1 MVWYAHVGPHAAS
14 SYPPPRS
21 CLPFPSTNLRPP
33 YIRPSSPHIIMKD
46 SCWDQALGTFKAN
59 EPFRNLSEFKGKRFT
74 VDISI
79 FLDKF
84 LRSDVDKL
92 ASNGIDGRNKRNKK
106 ENHDPTKGNPSSLE
120 HILLGKKRYIG
131 PVRAMNSSKFW
142 GNLLLEY
149 WYEIGVPLQADGGG
163 HINRMRRL
171 CKFAC
176 AECLDFADRR

>member
-1 MVWYAHVGPHAAS
+1 M
-14 SYPPPRS
+14 
-21 CLPFPSTNLRPP
+21 
-33 YIRPSSPHIIMKD
+33 
-46 SCWDQALGTFKAN
+46 GTFKAN
-59 EPFRNLSEFKGKRFT
+59 KPFRNLSEFKGKRFT

-120 HILLGKKRYIG
+120 RIPSCPHQTILLGKKRYIG
-131 PVRAMNSSKFW
+131 PVRAMDSSKFW

-149 WYEIGVPLQADGGG
+149 WYEIGVPLQAAGGE
-163 HINRMRRL
+163 HINGVRGL
-171 CKFAC
+171 CKSAH